1 MNKNRF
7 FIRKMNN
14 MEDMN
19 MFLTIL
25 QNKLLG
31 IIDLSKYKLCYIPF
45 KRVLRGK
52 IVSTTFIK
60 KYTFQDITSN
70 YDVYIDYTNPLM
82 RNILFGNF
90 VINTQKNVSIKEIDS
105 DTLEYLTFNQNYVL
119 RSISLHDIV
128 CYTF

>member
-1 MNKNRF
+1 
-7 FIRKMNN
+7 
-14 MEDMN
+14 
-19 MFLTIL
+19 
-25 QNKLLG
+25 
-31 IIDLSKYKLCYIPF
+31 
-45 KRVLRGK
+45 
-52 IVSTTFIK
+52 
-60 KYTFQDITSN
+60 
-70 YDVYIDYTNPLM
+70 M